1 MTVQEKADALIEKI
15 REIYDGYEDVAFDT
29 MDESDGRADDLVH
42 EIALADYNWNKIME
56 LYETD
61 PAEFLEIYG
70 DIAGKD
76 DIDILMDFILK
87 E

>member
-29 MDESDGRADDLVH
+29 MDESDGRTDDLVH

-70 DIAGKD
+70 DIADKD
-76 DIDILMDFILK
+76 DIDIMMDFILK

>member
-70 DIAGKD
+70 DIADKD